1 MRVRAITSEREWTFG
16 KGKQNYKIDNE
27 AIAQNV
33 KTRVLSFLGD
43 CFFDT
48 KAGIDWWN
56 LLGVGRRDEL
66 LRSIQLTI
74 LGTDGV
80 VGINSVDY
88 YTQDRKLVITYD
100 IKTVYSS
107 SYSGSLTTETA

>member
-16 KGKQNYKIDNE
+16 KGKQSYKIDDE

-33 KTRVLSFLGD
+33 QTRVLSFLGD

-48 KAGIDWWN
+48 NAGIDWWN
-56 LLGVGRRDEL
+56 LLGVGRRDDL

-74 LGTDGV
+74 LGTEGV
-80 VGINSVDY
+80 VAINSVDY
-88 YTQDRKLVITYD
+88 YTKDRMLVVTYD

-107 SYSGSLTTETA
+107 SYTGNLTTDYM